1 MTADETAPAVMVCF
15 QLITRGGAVID
26 TEPESWPSITA
37 ASTRA
42 AEWMALP
49 SERVITFTTFEGDG
63 AVVRPSEIEH
73 IAVMKAEKMASLYEE
88 MAQNAENNS

>member
-1 MTADETAPAVMVCF
+1 MAADETAPAVMVCF

-49 SERVITFTTFEGDG
+49 PEKTITFTTFEGDG

-73 IAVMKAEKMASLYEE
+73 IAVMKAEKMANLYEE
-88 MAQNAENNS
+88 MARVAEEST